1 MAKRKDI
8 EKSVLSLGASRRRR
22 RHFHANYLLALGK
35 LFPHTNTI
43 YKRIYV
49 NLLRSRVAFHLTN
62 DNAMRVTFNIS
73 ICNESCVFFIVLYCG
88 IPKNTFRS
96 SFIMK
101 NAAAA
106 TAGQPIACSFKSAAN
121 FLFCLL
127 YKKSRI
133 DAPRLQRAIC
143 VVCFAFTVPSLGRWL
158 GRNKASQ
165 QLIRTNT
172 NTHTQWPRQLIP
184 FLGHARA

>member
-73 ICNESCVFFIVLYCG
+73 ICNESCVFYCVVLRHPQEHFSQQFYHEKCC
-88 IPKNTFRS
+88 RS
-96 SFIMK
+96 HGG
-101 NAAAA
+101 
-106 TAGQPIACSFKSAAN
+106 TAHRM
-121 FLFCLL
+121 LL
-127 YKKSRI
+127 QVRREFFVLPSIKKSRI